1 MSVRWVGAQRFVLGG
16 DIARVIDGG
25 IRLED
30 SADHAACFLVYD
42 HVETWH
48 EAVEPRP
55 IDDEAGLTD
64 AVLRA
69 ARGRDVAVD
78 QPVIFRLRAAAATA
92 TFHVLDKR
100 DGLPHTPERHEQAK
114 VHFQIDGGAVEVL
127 GFYST
132 RHRGVF
138 TPKERADGRRSRV
151 GPRGTDHRR
160 AGGRHRGAAE
170 GDTMKLGAC

>member
-1 MSVRWVGAQRFVLGG
+1 MSVRWVGAQRDVLGG
-16 DIARVIDGG
+16 DIDGQVLRSLMGVPHLYALGPRVGVSGEITVFDGTPCIARVIDGR

-30 SADHAACFLVYD
+30 SADHAACFLVWD

-48 EAVEPRP
+48 V
-55 IDDEAGLTD
+55 
-64 AVLRA
+64 
-69 ARGRDVAVD
+69 
-78 QPVIFRLRAAAATA
+78 

-114 VHFQIDGGAVEVL
+114 GALSDRRMRRRGAGVL
-127 GFYST
+127 LDAVS
-132 RHRGVF
+132 RHLHPEGLRSA
-138 TPKERADGRRSRV
+138 PERADGRRSRV
-151 GPRGTDHRR
+151 GPRGTDHRW

>member
-1 MSVRWVGAQRFVLGG
+1 MSVRWVGAQRYVLGG
-16 DIARVIDGG
+16 DIDGKVVLRSLMGVPHLYALGPRVGVSGEITVFDGTPGIARVIDGR

-30 SADHAACFLVYD
+30 SADHAACFLVWD

-48 EAVEPRP
+48 V
-55 IDDEAGLTD
+55 
-64 AVLRA
+64 
-69 ARGRDVAVD
+69 
-78 QPVIFRLRAAAATA
+78 

-114 VHFQIDGGAVEVL
+114 VRFQIDGCAVEVL

-132 RHRGVF
+132 RHRGAF
-138 TPKERADGRRSRV
+138 TPTERADGRRSRV
-151 GPRGTDHRR
+151 WPRGTDHRR